1 LTANTAWHSMHLS
14 APVPNTEPSPSV
26 FHCIRVGAEA
36 PWLHGV
42 GLRGGT
48 NNGDSPRAAGSSGSR
63 QRTSSVCIPG
73 GGPPSSASL
82 PVALPVPLQVGC
94 LSATPLR
101 HHPHVAPLRRR
112 PFAAARL
119 PIHRQPASLPFTAD
133 PAPLPSITCPSIA
146 PPPEQEES
154 KPVGRATARGAA
166 LPLPCLSSLRDEP
179 DCCSPASLLWVSSLQ
194 E

>member
-48 NNGDSPRAAGSSGSR
+48 NNGDSPRATGSSGSR

-119 PIHRQPASLPFTAD
+119 PIHRQPASLPLPPT
-133 PAPLPSITCPSIA
+133 PRRSPPLPA
-146 PPPEQEES
+146 L
-154 KPVGRATARGAA
+154 R
-166 LPLPCLSSLRDEP
+166 LPLRRNRRN
-179 DCCSPASLLWVSSLQ
+179 
-194 E
+194 